1 MFGRRGVGEA
11 TPLRC
16 PSVIVRQSS
25 LDDGGDR
32 YALAQDV
39 VNFVNHALREAM
51 FRRDELPQDAL
62 RAFHVDYYI
71 AQVNNGG
78 HGQFAYNSRWDEPVL
93 RDIGEGLAAIGV
105 AEATEIF
112 RSFQTYAVLEPARFQ
127 RTFDGSGFGTIDP
140 FVEKLDQRFYAGV
153 GDALAKA
160 LRQWIARL
168 PSLRPLDDTH
178 YREAMQN
185 LDAQNPEHAA
195 RKTAIATE
203 QEQRRNEDPIHQTI
217 RFVCHVSPPGMRF
230 EQLLSASPLSSP
242 DQSSTGVGFRIVTD
256 RGLATIYV
264 AESRAVLWLEGE
276 AKPRGKVPLAMVDA
290 FLARQGLTLSEAVKR
305 GELA

>member
-1 MFGRRGVGEA
+1 
-11 TPLRC
+11 
-16 PSVIVRQSS
+16 
-25 LDDGGDR
+25 
-32 YALAQDV
+32 
-39 VNFVNHALREAM
+39 M

-78 HGQFAYNSRWDEPVL
+78 HGQFAYNSRWDEQVL
-93 RDIGEGLAAIGV
+93 RDIGEGLTAIGV

-127 RTFDGSGFGTIDP
+127 QTFDGSGFGAIDP
-140 FVEKLDQRFYAGV
+140 FVEKLDQRFYAGA

-160 LRQWIARL
+160 LRAWLARL
-168 PSLRPLDDTH
+168 PSLRPLHDSD

-185 LDAQNPEHAA
+185 LPAQNPERAA
-195 RKTAIATE
+195 RNAANAAE
-203 QEQRRNEDPIHQTI
+203 LEQRRAEDPIHQTI

-230 EQLLSASPLSSP
+230 EQLLSASPISSP

-256 RGLATIYV
+256 RGLATIY
-264 AESRAVLWLEGE
+264 AFEDRAMLWLEGE
-276 AKPRGKVPLAMVDA
+276 AKPHGKVPMAMVDA
-290 FLARQGLTLSEAVKR
+290 FLARQGLALSEAVKR
-305 GELA
+305 GELS

>member
-1 MFGRRGVGEA
+1 
-11 TPLRC
+11 
-16 PSVIVRQSS
+16 
-25 LDDGGDR
+25 
-32 YALAQDV
+32 
-39 VNFVNHALREAM
+39 M

-78 HGQFAYNSRWDEPVL
+78 HGQFAHNSRWDEQVL

-112 RSFQTYAVLEPARFQ
+112 KSFQTYAVLEPARFH
-127 RTFDGSGFGTIDP
+127 RTLDGAGFGAIDP
-140 FVEKLDQRFYAGV
+140 FVEKLDQRFFAGV
-153 GDALAKA
+153 GKALAEA
-160 LRQWIARL
+160 LRQWIAGQ
-168 PSLRPLDDTH
+168 PSLRPLDDAH
-178 YREAMQN
+178 YREAMHN
-185 LDAQNPEHAA
+185 LPAQNPEYAA
-195 RKTAIATE
+195 RKTATAAE
-203 QEQRRNEDPIHQTI
+203 LEHRRAEDPIHQTI

-230 EQLLSASPLSSP
+230 EQLLSARPISGP
-242 DQSSTGVGFRIVTD
+242 DESGVGVGFRIVTD
-256 RGLATIYV
+256 RGLATLYV

-305 GELA
+305 GELG